1 MHQRLVT
8 LKSSPVAL
16 RYASSLWLS
25 PSNRCLSVQ
34 LLRNTLDSRAL
45 GTLAKGARDHPW
57 RQWQRLQEFFKT
69 GQVCVIDGANG
80 TEIQRRGGRPAETF
94 SSGTAPLARPDL
106 CQEVHEAY
114 LNAGADVIITHSY
127 SANRNVMNPSGNG
140 NRVDECIICAAS
152 IARRAVLNHVA
163 EHASSLARTASST
176 ASTASLSIAAAS
188 RSAARASTSSATNEG
203 AYRSAEAALESTML
217 AADAINEMMHSM
229 QEVYACAAASNAAA
243 QVAIA
248 ASEGDP
254 LPEAVPPVVS
264 PPAVRTQGW
273 DAAGFGPPLIVG
285 SLSTHPP
292 EMRSGVAT
300 SSDANWPPPEQE
312 EDNYFEA
319 AYAHRSSGIDMLWLE
334 MMKDR
339 DHAPR
344 AVRAAA
350 SSGLPVFMGISART
364 DRETG
369 KIVLFGDCEDAV
381 PLTVEWFHE
390 LAEILGENM
399 VGVNVMHTNFSTMA
413 KVLRFVREECGWK
426 GPLGAY
432 PDHGTFQAPEWV
444 FAELDT
450 AVAVEM
456 VQEWINDYNVQLV
469 GGCCGLGPEFIT
481 SLSAMARAH
490 NAGVRRRTAE
500 HEQANTPDAATSGFN
515 F

>member
-1 MHQRLVT
+1 MHRRLI
-8 LKSSPVAL
+8 LHSSPAAL
-16 RYASSLWLS
+16 QQASLQWLS
-25 PSNRCLSVQ
+25 PSNRCLTAQ
-34 LLRNTLDSRAL
+34 ACLKPWGPRAHS
-45 GTLAKGARDHPW
+45 TLAKGARDHPW

-94 SSGTAPLARPDL
+94 SSGTAALARPDL

-140 NRVDECIICAAS
+140 NRVDECIICAAA

-163 EHASSLARTASST
+163 EHASSVARTATTT
-176 ASTASLSIAAAS
+176 ASSASLSIAAAS

-203 AYRSAEAALESTML
+203 AYRSAEAALESTRL
-217 AADAINEMMHSM
+217 AADSINEMMHSM
-229 QEVYACAAASNAAA
+229 QEVYACAAAANAAA
-243 QVAIA
+243 QAAMA
-248 ASEGDP
+248 ASEGDQ
-254 LPEAVPPVVS
+254 LPEAVPPVVA

-300 SSDANWPPPEQE
+300 SSDANWPPPQQE
-312 EDNYFEA
+312 ENNYFEA
-319 AYAHRSSGIDMLWLE
+319 AQAHRLSGIDMLWLE
-334 MMKDR
+334 MMKDHE
-339 DHAPR
+339 HAPR

-364 DRETG
+364 DPGTG
-369 KIVLFGDCEDAV
+369 KTVLFGTQEDAV
-381 PLTVEWFHE
+381 PLTPEWFHE
-390 LAEILGENM
+390 LANILGENL
-399 VGVNVMHTNFSTMA
+399 VGINVMHTNFSTMA
-413 KVLRFVREECGWK
+413 DALRFVREDCGWK

-432 PDHGTFQAPEWV
+432 PDHGVFQAPEWV

-450 AVAVEM
+450 VEAVEM
-456 VQEWINDYNVQLV
+456 VQQWINDYNVQLV

-481 SLSAMARAH
+481 SLSTMARAH
-490 NAGVRRRTAE
+490 NAAVRRKS
-500 HEQANTPDAATSGFN
+500 EQEQSCVPDAATSGFN